1 MRNGSETPS
10 LQILPPGAS
19 PPDDIAVRLL
29 ATGRGGLSVILGDEQ
44 RRLVDLL
51 PGHDEAGV
59 GDANVQPL
67 AQDQLLVAK
76 LGIAQEL
83 SGEITKSVLNFAQ
96 HSLTA
101 ITKPLTPYKTAYDD
115 EYGIRCSFP
124 MTNLFSKE
132 K

>member
-1 MRNGSETPS
+1 MLTH
-10 LQILPPGAS
+10 
-19 PPDDIAVRLL
+19 
-29 ATGRGGLSVILGDEQ
+29 GRRFDSIVIVPEEYLRQLSVVVEPLLGHLGDEQ

-67 AQDQLLVAK
+67 TQDQLLVAK

-83 SGEITKSVLNFAQ
+83 LSEITKSALNFAQ
-96 HSLTA
+96 HSFTA
-101 ITKPLTPYKTAYDD
+101 ITKPHTPYKTAYDD
-115 EYGIRCSFP
+115 EYGIRCSFS
-124 MTNLFSKE
+124 MTLLFSKE